1 MKGMKEIIQEYL
13 EETIKNDAA
22 LAEVYDASKMDDCIK
37 FITGRAQKQPRSGN
51 CVCIED
57 AVVFKWARD
66 FFYGDPED
74 DQTKVVVQPVIV
86 KDGYKDTSH
95 KPEDDV
101 PLDSEVT
108 EQKEEANVLHPDF
121 NAGDDKHDE
130 KPAETKKK
138 KQAEDPKQLLMF
150 DLWGE

>member
-13 EETIKNDAA
+13 EETIKTDAA
-22 LAEVYDASKMDDCIK
+22 LAEVYDASKMDECIK
-37 FITGRAQKQPRSGN
+37 LINERAKKQPRSGN

-57 AVVFKWARD
+57 SVVFKWARD
-66 FFYGDPED
+66 FFYGVLSD
-74 DQTKVVVQPVIV
+74 DETKVVVQPVIV

-108 EQKEEANVLHPDF
+108 EQKEETNVLHADF
-121 NAGDDKHDE
+121 KAEQK
-130 KPAETKKK
+130 KAQPETKKTK
-138 KQAEDPKQLLMF
+138 TADDPNQLLMF
-150 DLWGE
+150 DLWED

>member
-13 EETIKNDAA
+13 EETIKTDAA

-37 FITGRAQKQPRSGN
+37 LINTRAGKQPRNGI
-51 CVCIED
+51 CVCIES

-66 FFYGDPED
+66 FFYGDLSD
-74 DQTKVVVQPVIV
+74 DETKVVVQPVVV

-95 KPEDDV
+95 KPGDDV
-101 PLDSEVT
+101 PLDSET
-108 EQKEEANVLHPDF
+108 EEQEEEKPVV
-121 NAGDDKHDE
+121 KKE

-138 KQAEDPKQLLMF
+138 QSDPKQLLMF
-150 DLWGE
+150 DLWEE